1 MTPRLAACLTLCAL
15 ALALAPAPG
24 NALAANDAAATQA
37 YVQADYRLTSTAAG
51 RIPIGEAALRGV
63 LSQVRGECPR
73 AAAGSPQDAES
84 TQLSNEVIG
93 TMVTS
98 AIRRDLPSIRE
109 FLGAAGRLRW
119 SGRGLTSAVQGY
131 VSRLRTLASLP
142 TPHLCADVQSWAAS
156 GFRALPA
163 STNSFDARFMPA
175 WVALGEQFT
184 PLSQFPGGPLT
195 RFESGE
201 VRALAA
207 RAHAREV
214 ELSDFEARAVE
225 TWGAIMNTLGLS
237 P

>member
-1 MTPRLAACLTLCAL
+1 MTPRLTAPLTSLCAL
-15 ALALAPAPG
+15 ALALAPA

-37 YVQADYRLTSTAAG
+37 YVQADYRLTTTAAG

-73 AAAGSPQDAES
+73 AAASSPQDPES

-109 FLGAAGRLRW
+109 FLAAAGRLRW
-119 SGRGLTSAVQGY
+119 SSRGLTSAVQGY

-156 GFRALPA
+156 GFRTLPA
-163 STNSFDARFMPA
+163 STVAFDARFMPA
-175 WVALGEQFT
+175 WVALGEQFGG
-184 PLSQFPGGPLT
+184 LS
-195 RFESGE
+195 RFESSE
-201 VRALAA
+201 VRGLAA